1 MPLLSHNMKP
11 FTKSEKISLVII
23 FAVLIVVS
31 IPNFIISLRR
41 ARDQVRRDDMGVLVH
56 ALDAYVADNRS
67 LPLASSDGLIMDC
80 LKPGD
85 KPVKNSKGIWVINF
99 IPCEW
104 GKDALT
110 DLITGKVYMPILPRD
125 PDYQKGSNYIYFS
138 DGNRYQIYATMEG
151 MDEAEVDPKI
161 IALNLMC
168 GGRVCNVGR
177 AYNVPTDISIEEYD
191 KLILDNVKK

>member
-1 MPLLSHNMKP
+1 VKMKP
-11 FTKSEKISLVII
+11 FTKPEKISLVII
-23 FAVLIVVS
+23 FAVLVAVS
-31 IPNFIISLRR
+31 VPNFIVSLRR

-56 ALDAYVADNRS
+56 ALDEYAADNRS
-67 LPLASSDGLIMDC
+67 LPLASPDGRIMDC

-85 KPVKNSKGIWVINF
+85 KPVKDKRGFWIVNP

-125 PDYQKGSNYIYFS
+125 PDYQKDSSYLYFS
-138 DGNRYQIYATMEG
+138 DGNRYQLYAAMEG

-161 IALNLMC
+161 IARNLMC
-168 GGRVCNVGR
+168 GVEICNVGR
-177 AYNVPTDISIEEYD
+177 SYNVPTDISIEEYD
-191 KLILDNVKK
+191 KLLLDTNVEK